1 MRPSSTPDTLGDE
14 RPRRFKPDSRPASF
28 FGDRPSRFPAAG
40 DARPQRKEPAAP
52 VRRSGAA
59 MTRLF
64 FSIGKK
70 AGIRPQDLV
79 GAIANEAGIESKQ
92 IGSIAIGDRH
102 SFVEVASDVA
112 DQVITTMRSSK
123 IRGRPVHVDHDRSF
137 SK

>member
-1 MRPSSTPDTLGDE
+1 MLDA

-28 FGDRPSRFPAAG
+28 FGDRPSRLQVGG
-40 DARPQRKEPAAP
+40 DAAPARRVPEAP
-52 VRRSGAA
+52 ARRSGAA
-59 MTRLF
+59 MARLF

-92 IGSIAIGDRH
+92 IGAIAIGDRH

-112 DQVITTMRSSK
+112 DQVISTMRSSK

-137 SK
+137 TR